1 MNIYL
6 LKKSYAIIIDL
17 LKMIKLLVIHFI
29 IKFYARNN
37 IFKYIK
43 KNPKMVA
50 DIAIIK
56 LWKKEQFIPAFAK
69 VKTHT
74 S

>member
-1 MNIYL
+1 
-6 LKKSYAIIIDL
+6 
-17 LKMIKLLVIHFI
+17 MIKRLVIHFI

-43 KNPKMVA
+43 KNAKMDA

-56 LWKKEQFIPAFAK
+56 LWKKEQFIPTFAK
-69 VKTHT
+69 VKAHT